1 MAGSR
6 GHDVR
11 FPDEPFDLMAELER
25 FRNMRNSVIPESITS
40 LMDQATGELIK
51 SGLAG
56 QVIPVGGMAPGFSL
70 PNISGEWVTLDQVL
84 SRGPAVVS
92 FYRGVWCPFCN
103 LEQRALQQHLPQI
116 TGLGASLVAIS
127 PQTPDNSLSMAEKNG
142 LTFEVL
148 SDVGSAVADSYGLV
162 FRVPDYLQDAYD
174 QLGHPLP
181 LFNGA
186 SRQSLPI
193 PATFVVASDGII
205 RFAYANPDYTYR
217 ADPEDVLATLK
228 SIA

>member
-6 GHDVR
+6 GHDVHL
-11 FPDEPFDLMAELER
+11 PDEPFDLMAELER
-25 FRNMRNSVIPESITS
+25 FRNMRNSVIPENITS
-40 LMDQATGELIK
+40 LMDRATRELIE
-51 SGLAG
+51 SGLAD
-56 QVIPVGGMAPGFSL
+56 QVIRVGSMAPGFSL

-84 SRGPAVVS
+84 SRGPVVVS

-103 LEQRALQQHLPQI
+103 LEQRALQQYLPQI
-116 TGLGASLVAIS
+116 NGLGASLVAIS

-142 LTFEVL
+142 LTFDVL

-162 FRVPDYLQDAYD
+162 FRLPDYLQEAYD

-186 SRQSLPI
+186 GRQSLPI
-193 PATFVVASDGII
+193 PGTFVVAPDGVV
-205 RFAYANPDYTYR
+205 RFAYANPDYTFR
-217 ADPEDVLATLK
+217 ADPKDILASLK